1 MTVGHGQAGNRLDYC
16 SAVKDCVTVLPS
28 RHQLI
33 TPHPLSYWR
42 NGAAKECD
50 TDRSSLNTC
59 LLSMLA
65 CMLYLKTSSPARVW
79 QPAITQTDEDR
90 LIELKINSFFLI
102 LQRWVFRATR
112 YTLMTVAAQRLQMH
126 DWYINI
132 SSVIRTEVC
141 SKTQWHQVKD
151 FSIKCVDLFH

>member
-1 MTVGHGQAGNRLDYC
+1 MTAGHGQAGNRRDYC

-33 TPHPLSYWR
+33 TPHSLSCWR
-42 NGAAKECD
+42 NGAAKECH
-50 TDRSSLNTC
+50 TDCFSLNTC

-90 LIELKINSFFLI
+90 LIELKINSFFSYFAEVSFQSNSLHSND
-102 LQRWVFRATR
+102 
-112 YTLMTVAAQRLQMH
+112 RLQIH
-126 DWYINI
+126 DSYINI
-132 SSVIRTEVC
+132 SSVMRPEVC
-141 SKTQWHQVKD
+141 SKTHQGRD
-151 FSIKCVDLFH
+151 FSIKYIDLFH